1 MLIQLFINK
10 HEFQQSYSTM
20 FGHHGI
26 ATAACI
32 MYSPNIAAIV
42 LCGIHL
48 LLVILVFF
56 FWVCGCR
63 IISKILWGM
72 MLTTNAI
79 LLIMACIG
87 VGATGYDYN
96 LLNCYMKT

>member
-1 MLIQLFINK
+1 
-10 HEFQQSYSTM
+10 M
-20 FGHHGI
+20 FGHHAI

-32 MYSPNIAAIV
+32 MYAPSMATII

-48 LLVILVFF
+48 LGALLLFI
-56 FWVCGCR
+56 FWICGCR
-63 IISKILWGM
+63 IVGKIIWGL
-72 MLTTNAI
+72 MLSINAI
-79 LLIMACIG
+79 LLIIACIG

>member
-1 MLIQLFINK
+1 
-10 HEFQQSYSTM
+10 M
-20 FGHHGI
+20 FGHHAI

-32 MYSPNIAAIV
+32 MYNPTIAAIV

-48 LLVILVFF
+48 LGAVMLFMF
-56 FWVCGCR
+56 MVCGCR
-63 IISKILWGM
+63 ILSRVIWGL
-72 MLTTNAI
+72 MLCINAI